1 MKTTKRLTQIFT
13 ALSIYFFSSFIAA
26 NAQPSIYTI
35 PMGTKI
41 RVKMD
46 NEINSRVSSVND
58 TFTATVSTALVIRNV
73 ELIPVGTV
81 IEGRILE
88 VKPAT
93 TGKINGFLEVKFESF
108 QLPKDFK
115 RPLEAS
121 LVNRN
126 WLENQSS
133 AWTAIS
139 IFGGAAIGGVFGAI
153 TGSGKGAAIGAGI
166 GAGGGTVAALLK
178 KGKDAR
184 IKANQEFEILL
195 DKEITIP
202 AKDF

>member
-1 MKTTKRLTQIFT
+1 MKQTIRWTKIFT
-13 ALSIYFFSSFIAA
+13 VLSIYFFSSFIAA
-26 NAQPSIYTI
+26 KAQPSIYTI

-46 NEINSRVSSVND
+46 NEINSQVSSAND
-58 TFTATVSTALVIRNV
+58 TFTATVSNALVIRNV

-93 TGKINGFLEVKFESF
+93 TGKINGFLDVKFESF

-126 WLENQSS
+126 WLDNKSS
-133 AWTAIS
+133 GWTAIS
-139 IFGGAAIGGVFGAI
+139 IFGGTAIGGVLGAI

-166 GAGGGTVAALLK
+166 GAGAGTAVAMLK
-178 KGKDAR
+178 KGKEAR
-184 IKANQEFEILL
+184 IKANQEFEIRL